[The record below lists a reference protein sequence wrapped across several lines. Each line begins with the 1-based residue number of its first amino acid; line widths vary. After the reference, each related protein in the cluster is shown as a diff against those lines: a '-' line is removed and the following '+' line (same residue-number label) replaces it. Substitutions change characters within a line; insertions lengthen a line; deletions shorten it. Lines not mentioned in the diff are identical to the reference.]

1 MGSRPGGVEP
11 KGVFDPGGA
20 GFVGANLVR
29 RLLRDGHDVGLLG
42 GPSRDPWRLVD
53 VAREVRWLE
62 GDLEAGTR
70 LFAVGGGFLPPG
82 GVSPPAPAGYFLA
95 RGHAAALRHTAA

>member
-70 LFAVGGGFLPPG
+70 LVGGGGGFLPPW
-82 GVSPPAPAGYFLA
+82 GVLLAAPRGYYWQ
-95 RGHAAALRHTAA
+95 RGHPAHFPTKN

>member
-1 MGSRPGGVEP
+1 MCSGPAASDPKRVLITGGT
-11 KGVFDPGGA
+11 

-62 GDLEAGTR
+62 GDLEAGAGLR
-70 LFAVGGGFLPPG
+70 GSVGGCLPPR
-82 GVSPPAPAGYFLA
+82 GVFRRCPRDVF
-95 RGHAAALRHTAA
+95 AAAPPPRRTRSL